1 VSDAVPGPSFN
12 EEGVPGDASALDDAS
27 AFDETGSFDETN
39 SFGERSNPN
48 DPDGQ
53 MNDQRMPTTDGQM
66 ATDISEEIVPPP
78 ADPQDG

>member
-1 VSDAVPGPSFN
+1 MTAAVP
-12 EEGVPGDASALDDAS
+12 
-27 AFDETGSFDETN
+27 N
-39 SFGERSNPN
+39 STFGEGSDPD

-66 ATDISEEIVPPP
+66 ASDISEEVIPPP

>member
-1 VSDAVPGPSFN
+1 VSGAVPGSTLG
-12 EEGVPGDASALDDAS
+12 EGSD
-27 AFDETGSFDETN
+27 
-39 SFGERSNPN
+39 PN

-66 ATDISEEIVPPP
+66 ASDISEEVIPPP

>member
-1 VSDAVPGPSFN
+1 MARGRRGSVAVTAAVP
-12 EEGVPGDASALDDAS
+12 
-27 AFDETGSFDETN
+27 N
-39 SFGERSNPN
+39 STFGEGGPAGEGSDPN

-66 ATDISEEIVPPP
+66 ASDISEEVIPPP

>member
-1 VSDAVPGPSFN
+1 MTAAVP
-12 EEGVPGDASALDDAS
+12 
-27 AFDETGSFDETN
+27 N
-39 SFGERSNPN
+39 STFGEGSAAGEGSDPN

-66 ATDISEEIVPPP
+66 ASDISEEVIPPP